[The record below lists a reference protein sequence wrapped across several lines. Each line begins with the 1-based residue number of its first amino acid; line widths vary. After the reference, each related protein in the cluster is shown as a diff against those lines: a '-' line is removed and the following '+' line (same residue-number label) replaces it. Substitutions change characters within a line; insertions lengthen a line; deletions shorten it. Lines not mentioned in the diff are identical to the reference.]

1 MAITSQA
8 SVAAAPSTDAARHHT
23 EFDSSWRSFD
33 GIQGGLAIARML
45 RVAADASGAE
55 PLAVTAHLDRPV
67 PPGPAE
73 LTVGEMRGG
82 RTVSCH
88 VTLTGSGSA
97 LVRLARDIGAT
108 TMSAPVA
115 EPAPADP
122 STLPPLEIPVD
133 FVPFA
138 QHLDIR
144 PINSARPFAGGDS
157 PEFDVWIRL
166 LTDLDFTAQERAA
179 VLLDALPPGLF
190 ATLTMPVAI
199 PTIEFT
205 AHFTPEH
212 LTADPRT
219 LSPWYRLR
227 HGTAWA
233 TNTLCVDESELFD
246 STGRLAARAR
256 QLRRILS

>member
-45 RVAADASGAE
+45 RVAADAAGAE

-179 VLLDALPPGLF
+179 VLLDALPPGL
-190 ATLTMPVAI
+190 
-199 PTIEFT
+199 
-205 AHFTPEH
+205 
-212 LTADPRT
+212 
-219 LSPWYRLR
+219 
-227 HGTAWA
+227 
-233 TNTLCVDESELFD
+233 
-246 STGRLAARAR
+246 
-256 QLRRILS
+256 

>member
-138 QHLDIR
+138 STSTSGRSIPR
-144 PINSARPFAGGDS
+144 GRS
-157 PEFDVWIRL
+157 
-166 LTDLDFTAQERAA
+166 
-179 VLLDALPPGLF
+179 
-190 ATLTMPVAI
+190 PVA
-199 PTIEFT
+199 
-205 AHFTPEH
+205 TP
-212 LTADPRT
+212 LNSTFGSACSQTSISRPKSVPRSFST
-219 LSPWYRLR
+219 RFRPDCSR
-227 HGTAWA
+227 H
-233 TNTLCVDESELFD
+233 
-246 STGRLAARAR
+246 
-256 QLRRILS
+256 

>member
-1 MAITSQA
+1 MAITSQV
-8 SVAAAPSTDAARHHT
+8 SVAAAPSIDAARHHT

-33 GIQGGLAIARML
+33 GIQGGLAVARML

-55 PLAVTAHLDRPV
+55 PMAVTAHLDRPV

-88 VTLTGSGSA
+88 VTLTDAGSA
-97 LVRLARDIGAT
+97 LVRLARDTGAT
-108 TMSAPVA
+108 TLSAPGI
-115 EPAPADP
+115 EPSPVDPA
-122 STLPPLEIPVD
+122 TLPPLEIPVD
-133 FVPFA
+133 FVPFS

-144 PINSARPFAGGDS
+144 PINSARPFAGRDS

-190 ATLTMPVAI
+190 ATLTTPVAI
-199 PTIEFT
+199 PTVEFT
-205 AHFTPEH
+205 AHFMPEYV
-212 LTADPRT
+212 TADH
-219 LSPWYRLR
+219 SPSQWYRLR
-227 HGTAWA
+227 HGTVWA
-233 TNTLCVDESELFD
+233 TDTLCVDETELFD
-246 STGRLAARAR
+246 AAGRLAARAR